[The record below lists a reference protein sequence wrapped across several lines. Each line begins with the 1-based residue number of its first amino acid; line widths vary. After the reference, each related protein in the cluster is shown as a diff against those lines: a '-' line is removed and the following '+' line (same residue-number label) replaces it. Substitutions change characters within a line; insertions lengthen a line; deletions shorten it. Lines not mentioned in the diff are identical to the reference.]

1 MGALERLQQLGLAS
15 GLSQKEVNPDVTPR
29 RNQGASSAPANH
41 RFTDIT
47 TPSGGGLGAVDSSG
61 VLSALQEKA
70 DIQRKLAT
78 DPRLRSLNSRMA
90 LASAMRGEDAFQ
102 KYAVQPRLAAAD
114 ADLAIAEKKKL
125 LGFGNNAFAGFGKD
139 AAYLS
144 QLYKADPKAAI
155 DLANKIREKQATSQA
170 KNLELTNT
178 EKNLAAAGIDPA
190 SAQGIAAILGDND
203 LTTYEK
209 KQQIQQKFNLESKAI
224 DQLFTAGQ
232 AETQFQRDL
241 MKQLNQGQIDKEKFL
256 AQYGPGGKEAFEKRK
271 EIRQGKQTSLT
282 KTLEEAQKDLKTAS
296 ASILPAN
303 ELITTLMANPNL
315 TFSGAQKLG
324 SNIAAWVGK
333 ENDDI
338 SSVRT
343 AYKNLQAAILPLAK
357 TLGANPS
364 NRDVKVIEG
373 AFGSG
378 SRGEMLGT
386 ALQTKVYSDLNRKIY
401 DEISRLQFS
410 NPDEALRIREEYITN
425 YEKYIE
431 KAYLDEINKLEA
443 QFPESF
449 KDIDRLKNYFTS
461 GERAKQLGYTSESQA
476 SPSQSFT
483 FTDEDQSLINQYT
496 S

>member
-29 RNQGASSAPANH
+29 RNQGSFSTPTNH
-41 RFTDIT
+41 RFTNIT
-47 TPSGGGLGAVDSSG
+47 SPSGGGLGAVDSSG

-78 DPRLRSLNSRMA
+78 DPRLRSLNPRMA

-114 ADLAIAEKKKL
+114 ADLAVAEKKKL
-125 LGFGNNAFAGFGKD
+125 MGFGNNAFSGFGQD

-155 DLANKIREKQATSQA
+155 NLANKIREKQATSQA

-232 AETQFQRDL
+232 AETAFQRDL
-241 MKQLNQGQIDKEKFL
+241 IKQLQKGEIEKEKFL
-256 AQYGPGGKEAFEKRK
+256 LQYGPGGKEAFEARK
-271 EIRQGKQTSLT
+271 EDRKLAG
-282 KTLEEAQKDLKTAS
+282 EFYKDVVKKAEGYAEVAPRSST
-296 ASILPAN
+296 ILDFVV
-303 ELITTLMANPNL
+303 ANPDKNFTKPEKYIADAK
-315 TFSGAQKLG
+315 TFFNVNNAG
-324 SNIAAWVGK
+324 
-333 ENDDI
+333 DI
-338 SSVRT
+338 SVQQVSALISQQT
-343 AYKNLQAAILPLAK
+343 LPLAK

-364 NRDVKVIEG
+364 NRDVI
-373 AFGSG
+373 
-378 SRGEMLGT
+378 T
-386 ALQTKVYSDLNRKIY
+386 
-401 DEISRLQFS
+401 
-410 NPDEALRIREEYITN
+410 IRESKGENTN
-425 YEKYIE
+425 RYTLAYNTAMTLADKEIYEDYA
-431 KAYLDEINKLEA
+431 KAMGEAHNDLEA
-443 QFPESF
+443 QKKIKEDFLANYNDLIQNKTREVLQS
-449 KDIDRLKNYFTS
+449 KGGNDIIKWLDDNDTSKNREEKEAS
-461 GERAKQLGYTSESQA
+461 GSSQ
-476 SPSQSFT
+476 PLSFT
-483 FTDEDQSLINQYT
+483 PSETQQNLLNKWS
-496 S
+496 